1 MQVNLCISSL
11 HHIASLH
18 LRDEFLQLI
27 AAFLVVFTVTLVVC
41 SSREFGSPKNKIKH
55 VKNEMQVLSQITY
68 SEMDQQVNTPVC

>member
-27 AAFLVVFTVTLVVC
+27 AAFLMVFTVTLVVR
-41 SSREFGSPKNKIKH
+41 SSREFGSPNSIKH